1 MRRSRRGAMPAM
13 AAQGMPVRGTAGAW
27 SWRLVLA
34 RGVRLP
40 RRHMGARRRVRPDRL
55 RHPRG
60 LRAAAEAQE
69 PSEESGA
76 VLLKRRQ
83 DGFGSEG
90 DLYVHGLMHSVRVLT
105 DGSGET
111 ASTPKIVSDV
121 ARKPLVRSGLSGWLR
136 HQ

>member
-1 MRRSRRGAMPAM
+1 
-13 AAQGMPVRGTAGAW
+13 
-27 SWRLVLA
+27 
-34 RGVRLP
+34 
-40 RRHMGARRRVRPDRL
+40 
-55 RHPRG
+55 
-60 LRAAAEAQE
+60 
-69 PSEESGA
+69 

-121 ARKPLVRSGLSGWLR
+121 ARKPLVRSGPVRLASASAQAKKKRRSKAAFHPLR
-136 HQ
+136 RYGHTVSRASFFLRR

>member
-1 MRRSRRGAMPAM
+1 MPDM
-13 AAQGMPVRGTAGAW
+13 TTQGVPVRDR
-27 SWRLVLA
+27 RLVLA
-34 RGVRLP
+34 RGIGLP
-40 RRHMGARRRVRPDRL
+40 RRHMGARRRVRPNRL

-69 PSEESGA
+69 PAEEIGA
-76 VLLKRRQ
+76 ALLKHRQ
-83 DGFGSEG
+83 DGFGGEG

-121 ARKPLVRSGLSGWLR
+121 ARKAACAIRPVRLASASVQRVEIGDIVR
-136 HQ
+136 EKQ

>member
-1 MRRSRRGAMPAM
+1 
-13 AAQGMPVRGTAGAW
+13 
-27 SWRLVLA
+27 
-34 RGVRLP
+34 
-40 RRHMGARRRVRPDRL
+40 
-55 RHPRG
+55 
-60 LRAAAEAQE
+60 
-69 PSEESGA
+69 

-121 ARKPLVRSGLSGWLR
+121 ARTSTCRCERYDEPAHAASWARRRCCDVTGGSFYGSTDKR
-136 HQ
+136 